1 MAYLIDTDTI
11 IFALRGDKTVLA
23 KFEENKHVPLSISMI
38 TYAELVFG
46 AKRSQNEQKN
56 MIKVNH
62 IREIYPIEELN
73 IGVMDVFAD
82 IKVKMY
88 AKAIN
93 NPDASVGVCCSHKV
107 VAVGFNTLSY
117 GAERRGI
124 KPSARIRIEDMDLF
138 IAATALYNDLTL
150 VTNNTKHFEN
160 IPGLKLENWK
170 NGKT

>member
-11 IFALRGDKTVLA
+11 IFALRKDKSVLA
-23 KFEENKHVPLSISMI
+23 KFEENKYIPISISMI

-73 IGVMDVFAD
+73 EGVMEVFAD
-82 IKVKMY
+82 IKAKMFD
-88 AKAIN
+88 K
-93 NPDASVGVCCSHKV
+93 GV
-107 VAVGFNTLSY
+107 
-117 GAERRGI
+117 
-124 KPSARIRIEDMDLF
+124 RIEDMDLL
-138 IAATALYNDLTL
+138 IAATAIYNELTL

-160 IPGLKLENWK
+160 IPNLQLENWK
-170 NGKT
+170 K